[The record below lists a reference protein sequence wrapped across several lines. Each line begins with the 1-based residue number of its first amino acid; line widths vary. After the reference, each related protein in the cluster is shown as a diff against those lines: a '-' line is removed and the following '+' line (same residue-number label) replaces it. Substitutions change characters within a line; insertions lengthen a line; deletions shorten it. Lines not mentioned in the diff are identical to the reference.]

1 MAKIEIVLRRAPD
14 EPKDPRDPKFQAEL
28 SEFSKSLHSVGLKV
42 SQRGMAFDA
51 AEFLGYPLPE
61 FTVSLAQ
68 TIGPALLGA
77 IGVALGAWLK
87 GRYGRKARVKIGDVE
102 AEAQT
107 IEEVGALIAKIQ
119 EFQILQEQSRSG
131 NDNET

>member
-1 MAKIEIVLRRAPD
+1 MAEIKIVLSRAPD
-14 EPKDPRDPKFQAEL
+14 EPKDPREPKYQAEL
-28 SEFSKSLHSVGLKV
+28 SEFSKSLRSAGTKV
-42 SQRGMAFDA
+42 SQHGMAFDA

-68 TIGPALLGA
+68 GIGPAL
-77 IGVALGAWLK
+77 GVALGAWLK
-87 GRYGRKARVKIGDVE
+87 GRYGRKARVKIGDIE

-107 IEEVGALIAKIQ
+107 VKEVGELLIKIQ
-119 EFQILQEQSRSG
+119 EFQIVQQSKQLRPG